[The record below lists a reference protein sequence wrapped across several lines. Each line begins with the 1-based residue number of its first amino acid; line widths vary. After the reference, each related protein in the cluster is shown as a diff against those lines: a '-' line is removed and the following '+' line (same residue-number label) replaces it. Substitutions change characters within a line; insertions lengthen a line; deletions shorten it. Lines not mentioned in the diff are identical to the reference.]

1 MIRESIVD
9 FYGGFEEILFA
20 DGFDDAI
27 IGVCGLTYRV
37 IYSKVMVIEILM
49 SEGMSEEDA
58 IEHAEFNIFNS
69 YVGEQ
74 TPIFMDDLEEML

>member
-27 IGVCGLTYRV
+27 IGVVWLNLQGNILKGKGYRDTNV
-37 IYSKVMVIEILM
+37 
-49 SEGMSEEDA
+49 
-58 IEHAEFNIFNS
+58 
-69 YVGEQ
+69 
-74 TPIFMDDLEEML
+74 

>member
-27 IGVCGLTYRV
+27 VGVCGLSYRV
-37 IYSKVMVIEILM
+37 IYSKRKVILILM
-49 SEGMSEEDA
+49 LEGMSDEDA

-74 TPIFMDDLEEML
+74 THIFMDDLEEML